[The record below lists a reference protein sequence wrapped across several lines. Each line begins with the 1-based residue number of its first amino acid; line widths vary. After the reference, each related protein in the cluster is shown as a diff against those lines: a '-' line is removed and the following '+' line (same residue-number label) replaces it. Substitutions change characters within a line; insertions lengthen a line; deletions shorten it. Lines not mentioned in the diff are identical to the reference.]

1 MEFTHFPPSELLRPY
16 IRHYYLFE
24 SGSDAGFGDT
34 VYPSGDMEMIFN
46 LGEGSWSANGR
57 VNPPIELWGQITKP
71 LPICSTGR
79 HTMLG
84 VKFFPHS
91 AAYFLDEAIGD
102 LNDRVTDLGDILG
115 HPVKQLQARLLETTD
130 VATRISLLESF
141 LVGKLVRAE
150 RKSTRLD
157 RVGHILKTMLKD
169 PAEVKI
175 NAIANQHG
183 ITSRYLNK
191 LIFQHTGLTPIS
203 FNKIRR
209 FQLSL
214 KLVARN
220 DQPLTSIAYE
230 SGYFDQ
236 SHFIKE
242 FKSFTGLT
250 PSAYL
255 KSISPVNQLLVQ

>member
-24 SGSDAGFGDT
+24 SSSDTGFGDT

-46 LGEGSWSANGR
+46 LGEGSWSANGM
-57 VNPPIELWGQITKP
+57 VNPQIELWGQITKP
-71 LPICSTGR
+71 LPIYSAGR

-102 LNDRVTDLGDILG
+102 LNDRVTDLWDILG
-115 HPVKQLQARLLETTD
+115 NPVKQLHAQLQETDD
-130 VATRISLLESF
+130 VATRIALLESF
-141 LVGKLVRAE
+141 LIKKLIKAE

-157 RVGHILKTMLKD
+157 RVGHILKTMTKD

-175 NAIANQHG
+175 NAIASQHG

-203 FNKIRR
+203 INKIRR
-209 FQLSL
+209 FQFSL
-214 KLVARN
+214 KLIAKN
-220 DQPLTSIAYE
+220 NQPLTSIAYDC
-230 SGYFDQ
+230 GYFDQ

-255 KSISPVNQLLVQ
+255 KSISPVNQLLLQ

>member
-24 SGSDAGFGDT
+24 SGSDTSFGDT

-46 LGEGSWSANGR
+46 LGEGSWAANGK

-71 LPICSTGR
+71 LTISSAGR

-102 LNDRVTDLGDILG
+102 LNDQVSDLGDILG
-115 HPVKQLQARLLETTD
+115 SPVKQLHARLLETTD
-130 VATRISLLESF
+130 TAARISLLESF
-141 LVGKLVRAE
+141 LIGKLVRAE

-157 RVGHILKTMLKD
+157 KVGHILKTMSKD

-175 NAIANQHG
+175 NAIANEHG

-191 LIFQHTGLTPIS
+191 LIYQHTGLTPIS

-209 FQLSL
+209 FQVSL
-214 KLVARN
+214 KLIAIN
-220 DQPLTSIAYE
+220 NQPLTS
-230 SGYFDQ
+230 
-236 SHFIKE
+236 
-242 FKSFTGLT
+242 
-250 PSAYL
+250 
-255 KSISPVNQLLVQ
+255 